1 MTKIFDKPS
10 NPMEQEIADYIK
22 PLLTPEVEEKI
33 KKDKLTLKGCLE
45 HCHKKGK
52 KFEVKSGNTG
62 FAMVTPE
69 QHFKWVREY
78 FGITDE
84 AAATAPIHIH
94 KPDDAAQQRT
104 VAKGALD
111 IDIDSLFDF

>member
-1 MTKIFDKPS
+1 MTKIFNNPA

-45 HCHKKGK
+45 YCHKKGK

-69 QHFKWVREY
+69 QHWKWEREY
-78 FGITDE
+78 FCIKDE
-84 AAATAPIHIH
+84 ATAPAPIHIH
-94 KPDDAAQQRT
+94 KPEAAAHQA
-104 VAKGALD
+104 AKGALNLD
-111 IDIDSLFDF
+111 LDKLFDF